1 MTSQQGVRRRKV
13 HGLVTE
19 QQPTHG
25 LNPTMKLRMVGSL
38 IFHLLPPSAERLGM
52 RYKVLFMCGAC

>member
-13 HGLVTE
+13 HGLVTK
-19 QQPTHG
+19 QQPTRD
-25 LNPTMKLRMVGSL
+25 LNLTRKLRMVVGL
-38 IFHLLPPSAERLGM
+38 FFQLLLPSAERLGM